1 MTSKST
7 FEGPIGQ
14 MLAEPV
20 HELPLVEFQPLT
32 SIELPLLPT
41 EVEKSLSSDMRLL
54 FQCAKCATT
63 GDGSP
68 VALRI
73 HGQLNAARWYT
84 AQSRLLRVYMAQQS
98 PSRELTTLA
107 LYIVAVYVPTV
118 MAIKFRPDL
127 VEAPRHL
134 FDELQRQHRHM
145 SGTDLGTVRQR
156 LCGNALMAHPENVAM
171 AMLGDER
178 PEVRARAVQMVREA
192 RGRRRPEPVPSVQGP
207 SHSGQRGCT

>member
-1 MTSKST
+1 
-7 FEGPIGQ
+7 
-14 MLAEPV
+14 
-20 HELPLVEFQPLT
+20 
-32 SIELPLLPT
+32 
-41 EVEKSLSSDMRLL
+41 
-54 FQCAKCATT
+54 
-63 GDGSP
+63 
-68 VALRI
+68 
-73 HGQLNAARWYT
+73 
-84 AQSRLLRVYMAQQS
+84 MAQQS

-145 SGTDLGTVRQR
+145 SGTDLVTVRQR

-192 RGRRRPEPVPSVQGP
+192 RGRRRPEPVRVFRVPG
-207 SHSGQRGCT
+207 HSGQRGCT